1 MDAMLGLAE
10 AQQIAAQAVA
20 DASRL
25 ALRISVAVADE
36 AGGLLAFARMDG
48 ATRLS
53 ARTAVAKTQT
63 VILTGKATLDLGRE
77 WREELDV
84 EPELFHGMIARPDV
98 VPFGGGVPVR
108 IGGRLA
114 GAVAVSGATSVQ
126 DHEIAARAAAAAG
139 DGQAD
144 SLRVADALT
153 ATVLQLAARRSYQRT
168 QP

>member
-1 MDAMLGLAE
+1 MDSLGLA
-10 AQQIAAQAVA
+10 AARQIAEQAWD

-25 ALRISVAVADE
+25 AVRSSVAVADE
-36 AGGLLAFARMDG
+36 AGALLAFARMDG

-53 ARTAVAKTQT
+53 ARTAVDKTQT

-77 WREELDV
+77 WRAELAE

-108 IGGRLA
+108 VNGRLA

-126 DHEIAARAAAAAG
+126 DHEIASRAAAAA
-139 DGQAD
+139 DG
-144 SLRVADALT
+144 R
-153 ATVLQLAARRSYQRT
+153 
-168 QP
+168 

>member
-1 MDAMLGLAE
+1 MDSLGLA
-10 AQQIAAQAVA
+10 AARQIAEQAME

-25 ALRISVAVADE
+25 AVRISVAVADE
-36 AGGLLAFARMDG
+36 AGALLAFARMDG

-77 WREELDV
+77 WREELAA
-84 EPELFHGMIARPDV
+84 EPELFYGMIARPDV

-108 IGGRLA
+108 LDGRLA

-126 DHEIAARAAAAAG
+126 DHEIAERAAAA
-139 DGQAD
+139 QA
-144 SLRVADALT
+144 R
-153 ATVLQLAARRSYQRT
+153 
-168 QP
+168 

>member
-1 MDAMLGLAE
+1 MDSLGLA
-10 AQQIAAQAVA
+10 AARQIAEQAME

-25 ALRISVAVADE
+25 AVRISVAVADE
-36 AGGLLAFARMDG
+36 AGALLAFARMDG

-77 WREELDV
+77 WREDLGA
-84 EPELFHGMIARPDV
+84 EPELFYGMIARPDV

-126 DHEIAARAAAAAG
+126 DHEIAERAAAAA
-139 DGQAD
+139 DG
-144 SLRVADALT
+144 LR
-153 ATVLQLAARRSYQRT
+153 
-168 QP
+168 

>member
-1 MDAMLGLAE
+1 MDSLGLAA
-10 AQQIAAQAVA
+10 AQQVAEQAME
-20 DASRL
+20 DARRL
-25 ALRISVAVADE
+25 AVRISVAVADE
-36 AGGLLAFARMDG
+36 AGALLAFARMDG

-126 DHEIAARAAAAAG
+126 DHEIAMR
-139 DGQAD
+139 
-144 SLRVADALT
+144 
-153 ATVLQLAARRSYQRT
+153 
-168 QP
+168 

>member
-1 MDAMLGLAE
+1 MDSLGLA
-10 AQQIAAQAVA
+10 AARQIAEQAME

-25 ALRISVAVADE
+25 AVRISVAVADE
-36 AGGLLAFARMDG
+36 AGALLAFARMDG

-77 WREELDV
+77 WREELDA
-84 EPELFHGMIARPDV
+84 EPELFYGMIARPDV

-108 IGGRLA
+108 IGGRMA

-126 DHEIAARAAAAAG
+126 DHEIAERAAAAV
-139 DGQAD
+139 DG
-144 SLRVADALT
+144 L
-153 ATVLQLAARRSYQRT
+153 
-168 QP
+168 

>member
-1 MDAMLGLAE
+1 MDSLGLA
-10 AQQIAAQAVA
+10 AARQIAEQAME

-25 ALRISVAVADE
+25 AVRISVAVADE
-36 AGGLLAFARMDG
+36 AGALLAFARMDG

-77 WREELDV
+77 WREELDA
-84 EPELFHGMIARPDV
+84 EPELFYGMIARPDV

-108 IGGRLA
+108 VGGRLA

-126 DHEIAARAAAAAG
+126 DHEIAARAAATA
-139 DGQAD
+139 DG
-144 SLRVADALT
+144 L
-153 ATVLQLAARRSYQRT
+153 
-168 QP
+168 